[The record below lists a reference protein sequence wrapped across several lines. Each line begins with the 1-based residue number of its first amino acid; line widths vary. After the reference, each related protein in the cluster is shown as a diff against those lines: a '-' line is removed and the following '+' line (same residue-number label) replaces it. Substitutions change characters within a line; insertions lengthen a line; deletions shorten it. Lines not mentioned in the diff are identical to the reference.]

1 MKANIVNHEVII
13 LDASSSMQMHTS
25 NVVKV
30 TDALIQQLASQV
42 SLHPDQETRITVY
55 AFSSENYLDGRAY
68 QCLIWDK
75 DVLRVPS
82 IAGLYKPHGNTALIA
97 MTMQVIEDIK
107 SIPVQYGDH
116 AVLVYVVTDGYENW
130 SHHQGNLGLEHWQYK
145 TDQLPSKIGNLPD
158 TWTMAAMVPGLAAKR
173 VLAGWGFHGGNI
185 EVWDPSRQDAMEEV
199 GRSLSVSS
207 AAYAGMRAS
216 GLRSTRD
223 LYSMNAPS
231 ASAIQH
237 VLTPMTPGSYYFE
250 DVTPDDLA
258 QIDNGRIDQFMELK
272 TGKSYAP
279 GNAYYQMI
287 KRERIQHYKKL
298 AIHVR
303 SNDIKRF
310 GGKTW
315 NHPAGTPEGVYVGS
329 GARNLLGLPD
339 DGHSE
344 VRISPPKAQGYDVY
358 ILSTSMNRKLY
369 PGTKV
374 LVMR

>member
-1 MKANIVNHEVII
+1 MAKANITNHEVII

-30 TDALIQQLASQV
+30 TDALIQQLASNAGM
-42 SLHPDQETRITVY
+42 HPDQETRITVY
-55 AFSSENYLDGRAY
+55 AFSSQEYLDGRAY

-82 IAGLYKPHGNTALIA
+82 IAGLYNPHGNTALTATI
-97 MTMQVIEDIK
+97 MQVIEDIK
-107 SIPVQYGDH
+107 AIPVAYGDH

-130 SHHQGNLGLEHWQYK
+130 SDYPGNLGLEKWQGK
-145 TDQLPSKIGNLPD
+145 TVQLPVKIAGLPD

-173 VLAGWGFHGGNI
+173 VLTGWGFHGGNI
-185 EVWDPSRQDAMEEV
+185 EIWDPSRQDAMDEV
-199 GRSLSVSS
+199 GTRLRVSS
-207 AAYAGMRAS
+207 DAYAGMRAS
-216 GLRSTRD
+216 GMASTSN
-223 LYSMNAPS
+223 LFTMNAPS
-231 ASAIQH
+231 TSAIQH
-237 VLTPMTPGSYYFE
+237 VLTPMTPGSYFFE

-258 QIDNGRIDQFMELK
+258 QIENGRIDEFMQLK
-272 TGKSYAP
+272 TGQPYIP
-279 GNAYYQMI
+279 GNAYYQMF
-287 KRERIQHYKKL
+287 KRERVQAYKKL

-303 SNDIKRF
+303 TGRVRKLS
-310 GGKTW
+310 
-315 NHPAGTPEGVYVGS
+315 APEGVYVGS

-339 DGHSE
+339 DGRSE